1 MEKFK
6 LLIADDHAI
15 FRNGLMSVLKSS
27 FGGATIY
34 ETTEGEETWVAI
46 NEVKPDVVILDIDMP
61 KKNGL
66 EICQLIHEKNLPVKT
81 IILTMYKEKE
91 VMNKAFLNGALGYVV
106 KDNSVNEIVACV
118 EAVLRGR
125 KYIGSTVSDFLA
137 GLNDL
142 DKRKAKI
149 TNMLQALTQAELKTL
164 KLVSQNKSSK
174 EVAELLFV
182 SVKTIENYRSRICKK
197 LELDPRNNSLLLWVM
212 ENNDVLN
219 SIRDL

>member
-15 FRNGLMSVLKSS
+15 FRNGLMNVLQNS
-27 FGGATIY
+27 FPGASIF
-34 ETTEGEETWVAI
+34 ETTDGDETWI
-46 NEVKPDVVILDIDMP
+46 MMHDIKPDIVILDIDMP

-66 EICQLIHEKNLPVKT
+66 EICQSIHEKKLPIKT

-125 KYIGSTVSDFLA
+125 KYVGSTVSDYMA

-142 DKRKAKI
+142 DKRKLKI
-149 TNMLQALTQAELKTL
+149 STMLQALTQAELKTL